1 MILMGLLN
9 KSDKTKILRFI
20 DDISKNIKI
29 RIADVHPGNMTS
41 EQRDFCKELCNKVAK
56 LDVDVLYEKW
66 DENTVPALGLRYD
79 KELYVTGGTSR
90 GRYML
95 EYQIVHQDDSYTT
108 HTIIICFDEEMMED
122 IPIRKFQRM
131 HTDGIKWID
140 GGVPNIFGINKIP
153 VNTAYDVFR
162 IE

>member
-1 MILMGLLN
+1 MGLLN
-9 KSDKTKILRFI
+9 KSNKTKTILAMGDVSDNIRT
-20 DDISKNIKI
+20 DIIQPNI
-29 RIADVHPGNMTS
+29 TS
-41 EQRDFCKELCNKVAK
+41 EQMDFCKELSNKVAK

-66 DENTVPALGLRYD
+66 DENIVPSLGLGYD

-90 GRYML
+90 GRYMM
-95 EYQIVHQDDSYTT
+95 EHQIVHKNGSATT
-108 HTIIICFDEEMMED
+108 YITTICFDKEMIKG
-122 IPIRKFQRM
+122 IPMRTYQRM

-140 GGVPNIFGINKIP
+140 DGVPNIFGINKIP

>member
-1 MILMGLLN
+1 MGLLN
-9 KSDKTKILRFI
+9 KSNKTKITLTI
-20 DDISKNIKI
+20 GEVSDNIRTNI
-29 RIADVHPGNMTS
+29 IQPNITS
-41 EQRDFCKELCNKVAK
+41 EQMDFCKELSNKVAN
-56 LDVDVLYEKW
+56 LDVDMLYEKW
-66 DENTVPALGLRYD
+66 DENIAPSLGLGYD

-95 EYQIVHQDDSYTT
+95 AHQIVHKNGSVTT
-108 HTIIICFDEEMMED
+108 YITIICFDKEMIKD
-122 IPIRKFQRM
+122 IPIRTYQRM

-140 GGVPNIFGINKIP
+140 DGVPNIFGINKIP

>member
-1 MILMGLLN
+1 MGLLN
-9 KSDKTKILRFI
+9 KSNKTKVALTLGDVSDNIRT
-20 DDISKNIKI
+20 DIIQPNI
-29 RIADVHPGNMTS
+29 TS

-79 KELYVTGGTSR
+79 KELYVIGGTSR

-108 HTIIICFDEEMMED
+108 YTIIICFDKEMIKG
-122 IPIRKFQRM
+122 IPMRTYQRM
-131 HTDGIKWID
+131 HTDGIKWVVD
-140 GGVPNIFGINKIP
+140 KVPDIFGINKIP

>member
-1 MILMGLLN
+1 MGLLN
-9 KSDKTKILRFI
+9 KSNKTKITLTI
-20 DDISKNIKI
+20 GDVSDNIRTNI
-29 RIADVHPGNMTS
+29 IQPNITS
-41 EQRDFCKELCNKVAK
+41 EQMDFCKELSNKVAN

-66 DENTVPALGLRYD
+66 DENTVPSLGLGYD

-95 EYQIVHQDDSYTT
+95 AHQIV
-108 HTIIICFDEEMMED
+108 
-122 IPIRKFQRM
+122 

-140 GGVPNIFGINKIP
+140 DGVPNIFGINKIP

>member
-1 MILMGLLN
+1 MGLLN
-9 KSDKTKILRFI
+9 KSNKTKITLTIGEVSDNIETYVFCSSP
-20 DDISKNIKI
+20 DI
-29 RIADVHPGNMTS
+29 TS

-66 DENTVPALGLRYD
+66 DENTVHSLGLGYD

-140 GGVPNIFGINKIP
+140 DGVPNIFGINKIP